1 MPLAFTAMSDAE
13 LRNQYF
19 DRLFGTPGLRWMGQN
34 TNHVPLPEAVL
45 QAMADSIAHD
55 EFRAYAPPLG
65 FEALRDGIARDLG
78 LPGARAMVT
87 DGGVAALYHL
97 CHALLAPGDRFVTT
111 DPGWKWPPVFARA
124 IGAEV
129 IEVPVYDPA
138 CGYHLTA
145 ERLAGAVDGR
155 TRAIYL
161 VDPNNPL
168 GTCVPADEME
178 RILGV
183 ARRAGAVLIHDCTYR
198 HFATA
203 HTLAA
208 SLDPAPVVTIY
219 SFSKWLGL
227 AGLRVGALVAAPA
240 LFERLAG
247 APPNNLGS
255 NVTSQRAAMAGLAAQ
270 AEWFPG
276 VQALQRRNQAA
287 IKAAADGVPGLRLPV
302 YPSHGN
308 FLVVECEDAGVRPE
322 ALAGAMARRGILIRQ
337 GSYHTPRFG
346 DRFVKVSTTV
356 PGAWADEFCAALPEA
371 VAEARETT
379 TVAALY

>member
-1 MPLAFTAMSDAE
+1 MSDAE

-19 DRLFGTPGLRWMGQN
+19 DRLFSTPGLRWMGQN
-34 TNHVPLPEAVL
+34 TNHVPLPQAVL
-45 QAMADSIAHD
+45 QAMTESIGRD

-65 FEALRDGIARDLG
+65 FEALRDGIVQDLG
-78 LPGARAMVT
+78 LPGARALVT

-97 CHALLAPGDRFVTT
+97 CHTLLAPGDRFVTT

-129 IEVPVYDPA
+129 VEVPVYDPA

-145 ERLAGAVDGR
+145 ERLAAAVDSR
-155 TRAIYL
+155 TRVVYL

-168 GTCVPADEME
+168 GTCVPADELE
-178 RILGV
+178 RILAV
-183 ARRAGAVLIHDCTYR
+183 VRRAGAVLIHDCTYR

-208 SLDPAPVVTIY
+208 SLEPEPVVTIY

-227 AGLRVGALVAAPA
+227 AGLRIGALVAAPV

-255 NVTSQRAAMAGLAAQ
+255 NVISQRAAMAGLAAKT
-270 AEWFPG
+270 EWFPG
-276 VQALQRRNQAA
+276 VQSLQRRNQAA
-287 IKAAADGVPGLRLPV
+287 IKTAAEQVHGLHLPV

-308 FLVVECEDAGVRPE
+308 FLVVECEEAGVRPE
-322 ALAGAMARRGILIRQ
+322 ALVAAMSRLGILIRQ

-346 DRFVKVSTTV
+346 KRFVKVSTTV
-356 PGAWADEFCAALPEA
+356 PATWADAFCTALPEA
-371 VAEARETT
+371 VAEARETA
-379 TVAALY
+379 VVPALF